1 MWNQDQN
8 EADALHKAVTK
19 ENFAKIAKITAIHA
33 GGYYDVETTGGI
45 PYTNIVNTD
54 FSTKYTIGQW
64 VTIEYYGGD
73 WAIVG
78 RAAYKGGD

>member
-1 MWNQDQN
+1 MWNHEQNKMDQIQ
-8 EADALHKAVTK
+8 KAVTK
-19 ENFAKIAKITAIHA
+19 ENFAKIAKITAINA
-33 GGYYDVETTGGI
+33 GGYYDVETTSGV
-45 PYTNIVNTD
+45 PYTNVCNMD
-54 FSTKYTIGQW
+54 YSTKYTLGQW